1 MHEYAVVQTPSGKH
15 VAMARREV
23 RRGDRVAA
31 WASTQSRADER
42 AKELNAENSEAI
54 AEFER
59 RQGQLFPDD
68 EL

>member
-23 RRGDRVAA
+23 RRGDRVTA
-31 WASTQSRADER
+31 WAGTQLRAEER
-42 AKELNAENSEAI
+42 AKELNAENAGAI

-59 RQGQLFPDD
+59 RQGQLFSDD